1 MDTPEPDPNAIV
13 TLLQGLPR
21 VKITPETITQHTID
35 KWYEREREYRAEN
48 ERLREAL
55 RLTDAMRAENLD
67 IATAAINR
75 AEKAEADLKNM
86 TGSRNGA
93 NAMMGVHKRRAD
105 NLRTQLDHAKAALA
119 GDNEAVRLWMLDCA
133 ATAERFRE
141 RADIWQTA
149 AERAEASLEIL
160 HTELAGELPLMDF
173 AASVQRDPA
182 DREAA
187 VARVARI
194 RAALADPDDQTKDTP

>member
-1 MDTPEPDPNAIV
+1 MSDLHSKLLAAMLTSDGEIRPLLEKIEAIV
-13 TLLQGLPR
+13 
-21 VKITPETITQHTID
+21 K
-35 KWYEREREYRAEN
+35 AE
-48 ERLREAL
+48 L
-55 RLTDAMRAENLD
+55 DAKDAE
-67 IATAAINR
+67 ISGAQETAAEQQQNAQYWQER
-75 AEKAEADLKNM
+75 TEKAEADLRNM

-119 GDNEAVRLWMLDCA
+119 GDNEGVRLWMLDCDA
-133 ATAERFRE
+133 RAERFRE

-160 HTELAGELPLMDF
+160 HTELAGELPLMDLT
-173 AASVQRDPA
+173 ASVQRDPA